1 MPYLREIWL
10 SMQQQLGQEA
20 ATGGVLQKMVFLK
33 KTSNFTGKHVFWTC
47 ARPATLLKSNSNT
60 GVSV

>member
-1 MPYLREIWL
+1 MPYLREMWL

-33 KTSNFTGKHVFWTC
+33 TSQISQENICFRLVQG
-47 ARPATLLKSNSNT
+47 LQLY
-60 GVSV
+60 